1 MEVQTKENPMN
12 YLNLIVDEARIVELH
27 IEAALSVRVSITRFI
42 GVTPGLSDHQ
52 NLLLRSMAAILSN
65 AKSRGADQAL
75 AADFINMADELKE
88 SVSTKAEYLD
98 QANSEILPWESP
110 AHYAVNA
117 IQNVLRKIDKA
128 TGSSLIMGLIKVGLA
143 LAMVWAVKEEGK
155 GAGQFLAAVTGMV
168 FVMIS
173 VMARVKGKDL
183 SIASFVL
190 GAATAYGAVYFTMHG
205 STENALGIC
214 AVGGVFALL
223 YILIANAQHVDPGMG
238 HSPVRTN
245 RNVMGGP
252 EETFKMT
259 NPATGLP
266 MMGDVDIEGNP
277 FGTGMDR

>member
-128 TGSSLIMGLIKVGLA
+128 TGSSLIMGLIKLGLA

-190 GAATAYGAVYFTMHG
+190 GAAIAYGAVYFTMHG

-238 HSPVRTN
+238 HSPVRAN